1 MFPQNHR
8 ILTPVVLAL
17 TLLSACAPFRNERLS
32 GEYTVR
38 ATYGSNM
45 VLQAEKP
52 VRITG
57 TAAPGKGVLVTLNE
71 KIVFAEAG
79 GDGSWTALLPAMKPG
94 GPYSLTIEGADRKT
108 VFENVLFG
116 EVWLCSGQ
124 SNMAM
129 AVKSCLNPEKEIA
142 LAADYPQI
150 RLFKEARKTAFHGPQ
165 SQPEGSGWEICSPA
179 TVENFS
185 AIAYF
190 FGRKL
195 QTDLRVPIGLIDSAW
210 GGTRIQAWIGRNAF
224 ESAGLTQDLAILRDA
239 RSQTPQTLEQRHR
252 EFLRRFRKWES
263 DFLNSNPAATR
274 AAAEWKKESIPET
287 GWTALD
293 LPGEVDANPPF
304 FDLDGV
310 FWIRK
315 TIQLSPE
322 FAQSDLTLKI
332 DRIDDCDEAWF
343 NGVRIGGTG
352 TETPSYWSTPRN
364 YRIPAGTARAG
375 ANTLAIRIIDHA
387 SAAAVGELRL
397 VSSTGKTMDLAGR
410 WLAKLEFAVDSRK
423 IPPRPQPPFP
433 YNQNTPS
440 VLYNAMI
447 APWTTYPIRGI
458 LWYQGEANA
467 SDPKAYMTYFP
478 LLIQSWR
485 KAWNEPAMPFL
496 FVQLAAFERH
506 QPQKKL
512 PPDFFRNRRPS
523 ARGGWAPLREVQEA
537 ALLLPNTGMATAIDI
552 GDPNDI
558 HPKNKQEVAR
568 RLALEAERIAYGREP
583 VRAAGKG
590 EPASAEKV
598 MTRGPIYEKMKIEGG
613 RIRLFFRFVGRGL
626 MAKGGS
632 LKQFSIAGNDGKF
645 VWANAVIDGKTVVVW
660 SPEVP
665 SPRAVRYAWDSY
677 PEGANLCNLDGLPA
691 GSFRTDK
698 PDYLIK

>member
-1 MFPQNHR
+1 MFPLSHR

-38 ATYGSNM
+38 ATYGNNM

-57 TAAPGKGVLVTLNE
+57 TAAPGKGVLVTLNG
-71 KIVFAEAG
+71 KTVFAEAG
-79 GDGSWTALLPAMKPG
+79 SDGSWTALLPAMKPG

-315 TIQLSPE
+315 TIQLPPE

-332 DRIDDCDEAWF
+332 DRIDDCDETYF
-343 NGVRIGGTG
+343 NGVKVGATGTDVDNYWSVDRNYQIPGNLVKAGRNVIAIRVSDQYGTG
-352 TETPSYWSTPRN
+352 GLMGNTDEMFLQNGNQKIS
-364 YRIPAGTARAG
+364 IAGDWRF
-375 ANTLAIRIIDHA
+375 
-387 SAAAVGELRL
+387 
-397 VSSTGKTMDLAGR
+397 
-410 WLAKLEFAVDSRK
+410 KLEFAADLKR
-423 IPPRPQPPFP
+423 IGLRPDPQGYMTSDERHPSFP
-433 YNQNTPS
+433 AT
-440 VLYNAMI
+440 LYNSML
-447 APWTTYPIRGI
+447 APWTVYPICGV
-458 LWYQGEANA
+458 LWYQGESNA
-467 SDPKAYMTYFP
+467 GDPADYINLQK
-478 LLIQSWR
+478 LLISDLRTNWHNP
-485 KAWNEPAMPFL
+485 KLPFL
-496 FVQLAAFERH
+496 FVQLSGFEKHSPDKRLPDDYWVDRAPGNPAWAAF
-506 QPQKKL
+506 
-512 PPDFFRNRRPS
+512 
-523 ARGGWAPLREVQEA
+523 REAQTATLSE
-537 ALLLPNTGMATAIDI
+537 PYTGMAVCIDA
-552 GDPNDI
+552 GDHSDI
-558 HPKNKQEVAR
+558 HPANKQVVGY
-568 RLALEAERIAYGREP
+568 RLAKEAERIHYGKNIIS
-583 VRAAGKG
+583 AG
-590 EPASAEKV
+590 PSF
-598 MTRGPIYEKMKIEGG
+598 RSMKIEGDKA
-613 RIRLFFRFVGRGL
+613 ILSFDNVGGGL
-626 MAKGGS
+626 VASGS
-632 LKQFSIAGNDGKF
+632 REGKLNCFAIAGKDGKF
-645 VWANAVIDGKTVVVW
+645 VWADAVIDGDKVVVS
-660 SPEVP
+660 SPSVKEP
-665 SPRAVRYAWDSY
+665 AAVRYGWVSY
-677 PEGANLCNLDGLPA
+677 AGNLNFYNKDGFPA
-691 GSFRTDK
+691 CPFRTDK
-698 PDYLIK
+698 PDYITK